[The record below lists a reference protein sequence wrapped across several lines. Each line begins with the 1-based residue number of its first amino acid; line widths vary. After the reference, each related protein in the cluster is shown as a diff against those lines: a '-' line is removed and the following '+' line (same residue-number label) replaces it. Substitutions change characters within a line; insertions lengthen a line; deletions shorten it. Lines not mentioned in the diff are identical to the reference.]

1 MDSRFH
7 GNDNSELLS
16 SVFTKMA
23 TAIALK
29 VPELWV
35 YASEQL
41 TIYRLEGAFYVKS
54 PVSQIF
60 PNVAI
65 AHLIPQFVNR
75 ANEVGTSQALLEFE
89 EWLA

>member
-1 MDSRFH
+1 MIPRPDLAIESDLTSKTRTDSY
-7 GNDNSELLS
+7 L
-16 SVFTKMA
+16 
-23 TAIALK
+23 ALK
-29 VPELWV
+29 VPELWI

-41 TIYRLEGAFYVKS
+41 TIYRLEGACYVKS

-60 PNVAI
+60 PHVAI
-65 AHLIPQFVNR
+65 AHVIPQFVNR